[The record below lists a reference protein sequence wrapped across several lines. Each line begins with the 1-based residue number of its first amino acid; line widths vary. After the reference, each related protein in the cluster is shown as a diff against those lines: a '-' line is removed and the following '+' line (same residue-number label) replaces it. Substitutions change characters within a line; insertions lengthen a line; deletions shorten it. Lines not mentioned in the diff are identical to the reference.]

1 MKYFKKV
8 IGSKCYL
15 SPINVDD
22 AEKYTEWLSDSE
34 LSINLLFSGQ
44 IISIGK
50 EKEILERLSKSN
62 NHFAIIDLE
71 TDELLGNCG
80 LENVDMTNRN
90 AEVGIFIG
98 DKENWSKGYGTEAL
112 KLLLDFAFNI
122 RNLNNVILHVF
133 AFNERAIKSYKKIG
147 FKEIGRRRKSYFA
160 AGKYHDEISM
170 DILSDEYQ
178 SIYYK
183 DVMDSVL

>member
-8 IGSKCYL
+8 IGKKCYL
-15 SPINVDD
+15 SPINVND
-22 AEKYTEWLSDSE
+22 AEKYTEWLSNAE

-44 IISIGK
+44 IISVGK

-90 AEVGIFIG
+90 AEVGLFIG

-122 RNLNNVILHVF
+122 RNLNNIILHVF
-133 AFNERAIKSYKKIG
+133 AFNERAVKSYKKVG

-160 AGKYHDEISM
+160 VGKYHDEISM
-170 DILSDEYQ
+170 DILSDEYE
-178 SIYYK
+178 SIFYK
-183 DVMDSVL
+183 GVTDRIL